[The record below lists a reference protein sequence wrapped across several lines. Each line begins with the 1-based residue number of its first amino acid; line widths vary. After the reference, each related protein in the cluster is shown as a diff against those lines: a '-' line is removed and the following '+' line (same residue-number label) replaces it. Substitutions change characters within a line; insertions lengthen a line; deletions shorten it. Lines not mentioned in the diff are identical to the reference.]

1 MNETVQQVK
10 SLTADNLKQALWETL
25 NDLRDGKI
33 QPRNAD
39 AIAGQAREITRIV
52 KVQMQVSIQNKQPV
66 PQAVLEYT
74 GK

>member
-1 MNETVQQVK
+1 MK